1 MRTKNI
7 KVNEKTVNRT
17 VDWIRSWFDE
27 NGKGCK
33 AVIGISGGKDSTVA
47 AALCCE
53 ALGKENVIGVLMP
66 NHVQSDLGDAKE
78 ICEYLGIKSYLI
90 NIGCAVDGIESRV
103 IGEMRNEIDSVQPQ
117 MSINLPARIRMAT
130 LYAVAQNLPCGGR
143 VINTCNRS
151 EDYIGYSTRYG
162 DSAGD
167 VSILGDFLVR
177 EVREIGKLLGLPSK
191 WVDKVP
197 SDGLCGATDEENL
210 GFTYDF
216 LDDYIVR
223 SHFGGLTDEYI
234 SENSEVI
241 DKIKNLHEKN
251 KFKLKLMDVCP
262 RYIIGGRKSN
272 EAKRYVVG

>member
-1 MRTKNI
+1 MI
-7 KVNEKTVNRT
+7 KETVL
-17 VDWIRSWFDE
+17 DIIEWIRNWFDK
-27 NGKGCK
+27 NGKDCK

-66 NHVQSDLGDAKE
+66 NHTQSDLDDAKE

-90 NIGCAVDGIESRV
+90 DIGKAVDEIESEV
-103 IGEMRNEIDSVQPQ
+103 IFKMRNEVITTQPQ

-167 VSILGDFLVR
+167 VSILGNYLVS
-177 EVREIGKLLGLPSK
+177 EVIEIGELLGLPAK
-191 WVDKVP
+191 WIEKAP
-197 SDGLCGATDEENL
+197 SDGLCGATDEDNL
-210 GFTYDF
+210 GFTYAF
-216 LDDYIVR
+216 LDDYIKNGADW
-223 SHFGGLTDEYI
+223 SINYI
-234 SENSEVI
+234 SNNIDVIKKI
-241 DKIKNLHEKN
+241 DKLHKQNE
-251 KFKLKLMDVCP
+251 FKLKLMDVCP
-262 RYIIGGRKSN
+262 FYTYS
-272 EAKRYVVG
+272 

>member
-1 MRTKNI
+1 MI
-7 KVNEKTVNRT
+7 KETVL
-17 VDWIRSWFDE
+17 DIIKWIRNWFEE

-53 ALGKENVIGVLMP
+53 ALGKDNVIGVLMP
-66 NHVQSDLGDAKE
+66 NHVQSDLDDAKE

-90 NIGCAVDGIESRV
+90 NIGYAVDGIESRV

-130 LYAVAQNLPCGGR
+130 LYAIAQNLPCGGR

-167 VSILGDFLVR
+167 VSILGNFLVR

-216 LDDYIVR
+216 LDDYIDKSYFR
-223 SHFGGLTDEYI
+223 ELTDEYI

-241 DKIKNLHEKN
+241 DKIKNLHERN

-262 RYIIGGRKSN
+262 HYI
-272 EAKRYVVG
+272 

>member
-1 MRTKNI
+1 MIKETVLNI
-7 KVNEKTVNRT
+7 IE
-17 VDWIRSWFDE
+17 WIRNWFEE

-47 AALCCE
+47 AALCCK

-66 NHVQSDLGDAKE
+66 NHVQSDLDDAKE

-103 IGEMRNEIDSVQPQ
+103 ICEMRNEIDSVQPQ

-130 LYAVAQNLPCGGR
+130 LYAIAQNLPCGGR

-167 VSILGDFLVR
+167 VSILGNFLVR

-191 WVDKVP
+191 WVYKVP

-216 LDDYIVR
+216 LDDYIDKSYFR
-223 SHFGGLTDEYI
+223 ELTDEYI

-251 KFKLKLMDVCP
+251 KFKLKLMDACP
-262 RYIIGGRKSN
+262 HYI
-272 EAKRYVVG
+272 

>member
-7 KVNEKTVNRT
+7 KVNEKTVNRA

-66 NHVQSDLGDAKE
+66 NHTQSDLDDAKE

-90 NIGCAVDGIESRV
+90 NIGNAVDEIESRV
-103 IGEMRNEIDSVQPQ
+103 ISEMFIEMNGIQPQ

-216 LDDYIVR
+216 LDDYIAR